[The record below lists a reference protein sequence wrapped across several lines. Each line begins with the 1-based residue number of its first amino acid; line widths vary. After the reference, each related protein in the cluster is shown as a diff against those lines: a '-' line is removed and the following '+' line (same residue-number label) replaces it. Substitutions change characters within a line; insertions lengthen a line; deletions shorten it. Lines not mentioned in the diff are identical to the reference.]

1 MMGRDKATNDDDVF
15 QLYEYSYCTVEL
27 ESTGTVEY

>member
-1 MMGRDKATNDDDVF
+1 MGRDKATNDDDVF
-15 QLYEYSYCTVEL
+15 QLYSYSTVEL